1 MSVSRSILGKVL
13 ILHKRGVRLK
23 INSKMQK
30 FLDEIVDKEKQSEI
44 KIDFNTAKNIIFP
57 EFFEW
62 EGCVLLRQDRDD
74 ILPSQFSPNQ
84 FIPDRTAFEAD
95 YNHVHLNDF
104 FSENFSPFQVF
115 ILATKIIEV
124 WAATLY
130 KQFNPNKRFILILS
144 FDDEEAVLRFY
155 TVRENESPWLDT
167 SSIESYLDGLMVIE
181 V

>member
-1 MSVSRSILGKVL
+1 MKT
-13 ILHKRGVRLK
+13 
-23 INSKMQK
+23 NSKMQK
-30 FLDEIVDKEKQSEI
+30 FLNEVVYKEKQSEI

-62 EGCVLLRQDRDD
+62 EDCVLLRQDRNH

-84 FIPDRTAFEAD
+84 FIPDRTAFETE
-95 YNHVHLNDF
+95 YNRIHLNDF
-104 FSENFSPFQVF
+104 FSDNLSPFQVF
-115 ILATKIIEV
+115 IIATKIIEV

-144 FDDEEAVLRFY
+144 FDEEEAVIRFY
-155 TVRENESPWLDT
+155 TIRENESAWLDI
-167 SSIESYLDGLMVIE
+167 SSIESYLEGLLIIE

>member
-1 MSVSRSILGKVL
+1 MLTSRNILGKVL
-13 ILHKRGVRLK
+13 ILHKRGDRMK

-30 FLDEIVDKEKQSEI
+30 FLDEVVNKEKQSEI

-62 EGCVLLRQDRDD
+62 EGCVLLRQERNH

-124 WAATLY
+124 WSATFTNSPTLTRGLFSYFPMTKKKLY
-130 KQFNPNKRFILILS
+130 YASIRSGKTSHRGLILPQQN
-144 FDDEEAVLRFY
+144 R
-155 TVRENESPWLDT
+155 
-167 SSIESYLDGLMVIE
+167 I
-181 V
+181 